1 MIWFQN
7 ILKDVELADSNCLK
21 VFFDILNCLGDMAK
35 NLEGLFS
42 IILPLGLWLKNTLKT
57 KYLYTEVIYSALEFL

>member
-7 ILKDVELADSNCLK
+7 ILKDVELHMIWVQKILKDVELADSNCLK

-35 NLEGLFS
+35 NLEGS
-42 IILPLGLWLKNTLKT
+42 IFNQPPLPYDYG
-57 KYLYTEVIYSALEFL
+57 